1 MPIPSLVEG
10 GRRRYQWPYILAANR
25 SSRAGSFAAAI
36 ANERPKTS
44 FMPRKPQPSRLEA
57 AQVQHH
63 DLRSPLY
70 HQIFLILKNKIVEGE
85 YPEGALL
92 PSEQEV
98 STLFKVSRITAKRA
112 LNEIAGS
119 GLAVRERGR
128 GTRVTYIAGRKRTIH
143 ASVKSLIDSLRQRG
157 GRDNSVRVLELRYI
171 PAPIEIARELD
182 IGRGGLVQHALRLC
196 LHKGTPHSLIST
208 YIPETVGRHWTVND
222 MTRKPLAQLFDD
234 AGVVIERAEQM
245 ISATLADSQ
254 TAAALEVAVGA
265 PLIKMTKISYS
276 DANKPAEYMV
286 SLHPPERYHFSISL
300 TQNDSDQIFD
310 TPGKARG

>member
-1 MPIPSLVEG
+1 MARQVNA
-10 GRRRYQWPYILAANR
+10 QMNNA
-25 SSRAGSFAAAI
+25 
-36 ANERPKTS
+36 
-44 FMPRKPQPSRLEA
+44 PQITQEEVRT
-57 AQVQHH
+57 
-63 DLRSPLY
+63 PLY
-70 HQIFLILKNKIVEGE
+70 HQIYLILRNKIFEGE
-85 YPEGALL
+85 YPNGAFL
-92 PSEQEV
+92 PSEQE
-98 STLFKVSRITAKRA
+98 LARAFNVSRITAKRA
-112 LNEIAGS
+112 LNEIAAQ

-171 PAPIEIARELD
+171 AAPIEIARELD

-208 YIPETVGRHWTVND
+208 YIPESVGRHWTVND

-310 TPGKARG
+310 TPGRARG